1 MKYCPTE
8 EKKAGFFMKP
18 LQGKLFRKFRDWLI
32 NIQDDDSIA
41 TKYPEYHRIVLKEVQ
56 NLKEYSIN
64 LTNFSREMIND
75 YIDNYHQL
83 EYWQ

>member
-1 MKYCPTE
+1 MCEILPNRG
-8 EKKAGFFMKP
+8 EKSGIFMKP

-64 LTNFSREMIND
+64 LTTSSRDTRNDDINNPG
-75 YIDNYHQL
+75 IIS
-83 EYWQ
+83 